1 MHVSTFI
8 RITTFLSVWS
18 PVSGAERTSGA
29 KGEGSGQSV
38 CIYTIIETLAR
49 TWRVIKRSRVDSA
62 HDRYLWSWS
71 PVMPAITG
79 SLEHQIRSSS
89 KVGPSLTTPWHYHDG
104 RDTCLQIFIS
114 PWIRDESLK
123 SLTEDEGKSQPR
135 VSEICPKKAPIYL
148 LWRKWN
154 NLCSQCN
161 LQSIMQWK

>member
-29 KGEGSGQSV
+29 KGEGGGQSV

-71 PVMPAITG
+71 PVMLAITG

-123 SLTEDEGKSQPR
+123 SLWLRTR
-135 VSEICPKKAPIYL
+135 VNRSLALAKFVRKKLRYTYCDVNEIISAVNAIY
-148 LWRKWN
+148 
-154 NLCSQCN
+154 NL
-161 LQSIMQWK
+161 